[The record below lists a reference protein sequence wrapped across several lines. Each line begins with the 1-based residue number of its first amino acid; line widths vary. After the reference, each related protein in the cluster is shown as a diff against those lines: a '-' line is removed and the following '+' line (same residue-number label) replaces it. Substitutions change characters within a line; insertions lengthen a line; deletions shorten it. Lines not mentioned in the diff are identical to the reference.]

1 MKDGSR
7 MQGLIDAEDIKTV
20 LDNKTIFIEV
30 YRPDGNKI
38 LIHKGYLAYVF
49 PDEWDWKGNKE

>member
-1 MKDGSR
+1 MNDGSR
-7 MQGLIDAEDIKTV
+7 MEGSIDAEDIKTV
-20 LDNKTIFIEV
+20 LDSKTTFLEV

-49 PDEWDWKGNKE
+49 PDSWDWNNKE